1 MKSGSAGR
9 DSNAARRTPPA
20 NIWKVTDRDGYER
33 RTNRRGDAT
42 RENMLKAAVKSLA
55 TGDPGAVSA
64 SKIARE
70 IGATWGAVKYQ
81 FGDNDGLWAAV
92 LHYTA
97 ERRADMLTLTDTA
110 APLRQ
115 RVAGIIDTLYAG
127 LTSPD
132 SRAIENLRAALP
144 RDHTELEQLYPRTA
158 AELAS
163 WGQGWLETCQN
174 AFADLGV
181 DPARVEEIAALIPG
195 AMRGINS
202 ERQLGTYSDLDK
214 ARRGLTNA
222 IVAYLEDS
230 GRSTV

>member
-1 MKSGSAGR
+1 M
-9 DSNAARRTPPA
+9 TA
-20 NIWKVTDRDGYER
+20 NIRRVTDADVNER
-33 RTNRRGDAT
+33 RTNRRGNAT
-42 RENMLKAAVKSLA
+42 RQNMLKAAVKALA

-64 SKIARE
+64 NKIARE

-97 ERRADMLTLTDTA
+97 ERRADGLTFADTT
-110 APLRQ
+110 APLHQ
-115 RVAGIIDTLYAG
+115 RVAGIIDTLYEG
-127 LTSPD
+127 LTSAD

-144 RDHTELEQLYPRTA
+144 RDHAELEQLYPRTA
-158 AELAS
+158 AELSS
-163 WGQGWLETCQN
+163 WGQGWLEICQD

-181 DPARVEEIAALIPG
+181 DPGRVAEVAEFIPG
-195 AMRGINS
+195 AMRGITS
-202 ERQLGTYSDLDK
+202 ERQLGTYSDLDM

-230 GRSTV
+230 RLR